1 MVMMPEYDD
10 DGVQLPEYK
19 SKLRDFVTNTNWSPV
34 EAKSGMETERISPGS
49 CARSASETL
58 VCTRNI

>member
-19 SKLRDFVTNTNWSPV
+19 SKLRDFVTNTNRSPV
-34 EAKSGMETERISPGS
+34 EAKVREGDRE
-49 CARSASETL
+49 
-58 VCTRNI
+58 N